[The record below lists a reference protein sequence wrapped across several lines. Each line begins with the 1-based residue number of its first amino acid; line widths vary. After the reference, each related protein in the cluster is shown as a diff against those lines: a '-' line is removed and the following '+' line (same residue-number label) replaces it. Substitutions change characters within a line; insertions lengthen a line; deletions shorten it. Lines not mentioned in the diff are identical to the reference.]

1 MRPVVWIA
9 ASALAASLLLMSA
22 GCRGGNKA
30 GGESGRRTIVLTF
43 ASQIRGG
50 QPGQLI
56 AFANRVTSLSGGT
69 IRIDFK
75 PNWRA
80 GDPNQEIETIH
91 DVRAGKADLA
101 WVGARAWDPVGVHSF
116 DPLVAPFLID
126 NYRLERQ
133 IFASGM
139 PQRMLSGVTHAGVV
153 GIGVLPGPM
162 RKALGVRR
170 RLVTPADFR
179 GLVFGVTGRIA
190 VQTLTALGA
199 DPRQMFAQESLGRL
213 GGVDSQMSAIVG
225 NRYDTEARYLS
236 ANLNLWPRPLVII
249 ASRRVLRSLSDDQRR
264 TLRKAAAAAVPEA
277 MAASRQEDSAA
288 VRSLCARHHV
298 ALVNLTPSQLRRL
311 AVAVKPV
318 YRRLVRDPA
327 TRRAIRMIR
336 TLKRATPPA
345 PSIRC
350 APGSTATAGAVSPID
365 GSWQMVVDRGDLLHN
380 PAYGHPPTGLDVKLD
395 AGTYHL
401 RMNHGRYEF
410 NLRGGSGSSHDTGSY
425 SVVGGLVTFRIAS
438 GHDVGETWAYRWSV
452 YRNQLTFSRAPPGAP
467 HGPPNLMF
475 APWSRLESPPAPA
488 PSAAAPAD
496 ELNGVYEMDSTA
508 ADSARSSGDPVVPE
522 NWGHWVFVFKGS
534 RLAFSQQDS
543 GACTWA
549 YGRVRVRPRIFSW
562 TIIDGGYTRSPN
574 RAYNKPGEAFEFG
587 WSRYRDTLTLSPV
600 PGAVSPANFRVQPWR
615 RLSPQP
621 SRRYFSK
628 ECPPPKRALLP

>member
-1 MRPVVWIA
+1 MRPVAWIA
-9 ASALAASLLLMSA
+9 GSALVASVLLMSA

-30 GGESGRRTIVLTF
+30 GSDSGRRTIVLTF

-50 QPGQLI
+50 QPAQLI

-75 PNWRA
+75 SNWRA

-91 DVRAGKADLA
+91 DVRAGRVDLA
-101 WVGARAWDPVGVHSF
+101 WAGARAWDSVGVDSF
-116 DPLVAPFLID
+116 DPLIAPFLID
-126 NYRLERQ
+126 SYPLERQ

-139 PQRMLSGVTHAGVV
+139 PRRMLSGVTHAGVV

-179 GLVFGVTGRIA
+179 GLAFGVTGRIA
-190 VQTLTALGA
+190 AQTLTALGA
-199 DPRQMFAQESLGRL
+199 VPRQMFAQEPLGKF

-249 ASRRVLRSLSDDQRR
+249 ASPRVLRSLSDDQRR

-277 MAASRQEDSAA
+277 MAASRKEDSDA

-298 ALVNLTPSQLRRL
+298 ALVNLTPNQLTRL

-318 YRRLVRDPA
+318 YRRLLRDPA
-327 TRRAIRMIR
+327 TRRAIRMIW
-336 TLKRATPPA
+336 TLKRTTPSA
-345 PSIRC
+345 PTIRC
-350 APGSTATAGAVSPID
+350 APESTATAEVASPLD
-365 GSWQMVVDRGDLLHN
+365 GSWQMVVNRGDLLHN
-380 PAYGHPPTGLDVKLD
+380 PAYGHPPTELDVKLD

-401 RMNHGRYEF
+401 RMNRGRYEF

-438 GHDVGETWAYRWSV
+438 GHDAGETWAYRESV
-452 YRNQLTFSRAPPGAP
+452 YRHQLTFSRAPAGAP

-475 APWSRLESPPAPA
+475 APWSRLKSPPATA
-488 PSAAAPAD
+488 RSASAPAN

-508 ADSARSSGDPVVPE
+508 AEADPRGGPEVPE
-522 NWGHWVFVFKGS
+522 NWGHWVFVFDGS

-574 RAYNKPGEAFEFG
+574 RAYNKPGEAFKFA

-600 PGAVSPANFRVQPWR
+600 PGAVSPSNFRAHPWR
-615 RLSPQP
+615 RISSQP
-621 SRRYFSK
+621 SRRHFSK

>member
-1 MRPVVWIA
+1 MRPVLWIA

-30 GGESGRRTIVLTF
+30 GIDSGRHTIVLTF

-50 QPGQLI
+50 PPDQLI
-56 AFANRVTSLSGGT
+56 ALANRVTSLSGGAM
-69 IRIDFK
+69 RIDFK
-75 PNWRA
+75 SNWRA
-80 GDPNQEIETIH
+80 GDPDQESDTIE
-91 DVRAGKADLA
+91 DVRAGRVDLA
-101 WVGARAWDPVGVHSF
+101 WVGARAWDSVGVHSF

-126 NYRLERQ
+126 SYPLERRV
-133 IFASGM
+133 FASGM
-139 PQRMLSGVTHAGVV
+139 PRRMLNGVAHAGVV
-153 GIGVLPGPM
+153 GVGILPGPM

-170 RLVTPADFR
+170 RLVTPADFH
-179 GLVFGVTGRIA
+179 GLLFGVTGRIA
-190 VQTLTALGA
+190 AQTLTALGA
-199 DPRQMFAQESLGRL
+199 IPRQMFAQEPLGKL
-213 GGVDSQMSAIVG
+213 GGVDSQMSGIVG
-225 NRYDTEARYLS
+225 NRYDTKARYLS

-249 ASRRVLRSLSDDQRR
+249 ASPRVLRSLSDEQRR
-264 TLRKAAAAAVPEA
+264 TLHEAAAAAVPDA
-277 MAASRQEDSAA
+277 MAASRQEDADA

-298 ALVNLTPSQLRRL
+298 ALVNLTPSQLTRL

-318 YRRLVRDPA
+318 YRRLLRDPA

-336 TLKRATPPA
+336 ALRSAMPPA
-345 PSIRC
+345 PTIGC
-350 APGSTATAGAVSPID
+350 APEPTATAAAASPID
-365 GSWQMVVDRGDLLHN
+365 GSWRMAVDRGDLIHN
-380 PAYGHPPTGLDVKLD
+380 PAYGHPPTGLDVTLD
-395 AGTYHL
+395 AGKYRL
-401 RMNHGRYEF
+401 RMNRGRYQF

-425 SVVGGLVTFRIAS
+425 SVSGGIVTFRIAS

-452 YRNQLTFSRAPPGAP
+452 YRNQLTFSRAPPGVP

-475 APWSRLESPPAPA
+475 APWSRLKSPPATA
-488 PSAAAPAD
+488 PSASAPGD
-496 ELNGVYEMDSTA
+496 KLNGVYEMDSTA
-508 ADSARSSGDPVVPE
+508 AESDPRTGPVVPE
-522 NWGHWVFVFKGS
+522 NWGHWVFVFEGS

-574 RAYNKPGEAFEFG
+574 RSYNKPGEAFEFG

>member
-1 MRPVVWIA
+1 MRSVVWIA
-9 ASALAASLLLMSA
+9 GSALAASVLLMSA
-22 GCRGGNKA
+22 GCRGANKA
-30 GGESGRRTIVLTF
+30 GSDSGRRTIVLTF

-50 QPGQLI
+50 QPAQLE
-56 AFANRVTSLSGGT
+56 AFANQVTSLSGGT

-75 PNWRA
+75 SNWRS
-80 GDPNQEIETIH
+80 GDPNQETETIH
-91 DVRAGKADLA
+91 DVRAGRIDLA
-101 WVGARAWDPVGVHSF
+101 WVGARAWDSVGVHSF

-126 NYRLERQ
+126 SYRLEQ
-133 IFASGM
+133 QVFASGM
-139 PQRMLSGVTHAGVV
+139 PRRMLSGVTHAGVV

-170 RLVTPADFR
+170 RLVSPADFR
-179 GLVFGVTGRIA
+179 GLLFGVTGRIA
-190 VQTLTALGA
+190 ALTLTALGA
-199 DPRQMFAQESLGRL
+199 VPRQMFAQDPLGKF

-225 NRYDTEARYLS
+225 NGYDAEARYLS

-249 ASRRVLRSLSDDQRR
+249 ASPRAFRSLSDDQRR
-264 TLRKAAAAAVPEA
+264 ALRMAAASAVPAA
-277 MAASRQEDSAA
+277 MAASRQEDSSAA
-288 VRSLCARHHV
+288 RALCARHHV
-298 ALVNLTPSQLRRL
+298 ALVNLKPSQLTRL

-318 YRRLVRDPA
+318 YRRLLRDPA
-327 TRRAIRMIR
+327 TRRVIRMIR

-345 PSIRC
+345 PTIRC
-350 APGSTATAGAVSPID
+350 APGPTATAGAAFPID
-365 GSWQMVVDRGDLLHN
+365 GSWQMVVDRGDLLQN
-380 PAYGHPPTGLDVKLD
+380 PAYDHQPTGLDMKLD

-410 NLRGGSGSSHDTGSY
+410 TLRGGSGLSHDTGSY
-425 SVVGGLVTFRIAS
+425 SVVAGVVTFRIAG

-452 YRNQLTFSRAPPGAP
+452 YRNQLNFSRAPQGAP
-467 HGPPNLMF
+467 RGPPNLMF
-475 APWSRLESPPAPA
+475 APWSRLKSPPSTA
-488 PSAAAPAD
+488 PSASPAN

-508 ADSARSSGDPVVPE
+508 AESDPQGGPVAPE
-522 NWGHWVFVFKGS
+522 NWGHWVFVFDGS

-562 TIIDGGYTRSPN
+562 TIIDGGYTRSPS

-628 ECPPPKRALLP
+628 ECPPPKSALLP